1 MSTISFNNAVATL
14 KDGAVIDEAG
24 LRTTAVYGKLML
36 QAGMKFDKVKSVK
49 DFLLSDSKKFIRA
62 ELFYINKH
70 GTMVVDQR
78 LWLNVA
84 IDAKIMKDTS
94 TKMYF
99 VELIHPVIN
108 LDEAWKL
115 RPTTQLIFISGAP
128 INLDLLVS
136 KNKFNSAFA
145 NCKSVSACCFA

>member
-14 KDGAVIDEAG
+14 KDNAVIDEAG
-24 LRTTAVYGKLML
+24 LRSTAVYGKLML
-36 QAGMKFDKVKSVK
+36 QAGMKFATVKSVK

-84 IDAKIMKDTS
+84 IDAKIMKDAS

-108 LDEAWKL
+108 LDEA
-115 RPTTQLIFISGAP
+115 
-128 INLDLLVS
+128 VE
-136 KNKFNSAFA
+136 AF
-145 NCKSVSACCFA
+145 

>member
-1 MSTISFNNAVATL
+1 MSRITFDNAVATL
-14 KDGAVIDEAG
+14 KEGAVIDEAG

-36 QAGMKFDKVKSVK
+36 QAGMKFDKVKSTK

-84 IDAKIMKDTS
+84 IDAKIMKDAS

-108 LDEAWKL
+108 LDEA
-115 RPTTQLIFISGAP
+115 
-128 INLDLLVS
+128 VE
-136 KNKFNSAFA
+136 AF
-145 NCKSVSACCFA
+145 